1 MTPTTIQVL
10 CAGAVRHAFTRV
22 AAQFE
27 HDTGHRVHCQFAA
40 VGTLLDRYRCGTPA
54 DLLVLNRPALEQLA
68 AEGKVDAPP
77 QELGTVGVGIAVQR
91 GGNCP
96 DLSSAG
102 ALRAALLDA
111 DSISYGDPEKGDSSG
126 VHFAKVLRQ
135 LGIDE
140 AVAGKTRLAPAGLAV
155 AEMVRDGV
163 VAMGATQASV
173 IAACEGVVLAGMLP
187 TEVQHLTTY
196 ACSTESNAGSAEAA
210 RELTR
215 FLSSPFAT
223 EVFGQSGFS
232 RAQPVTV

>member
-1 MTPTTIQVL
+1 MAPTTIQVL
-10 CAGAVRHAFTRV
+10 CAGAAKHAFTRV
-22 AAQFE
+22 IAKFE
-27 HDTGHRVHCQFAA
+27 QDTGNRVHCQFAA
-40 VGTLLDRYRCGTPA
+40 VGTLLERYRSGSAA
-54 DLLVLNRPALEQLA
+54 DLLVLNWPVLEQLA

-77 QELGTVGVGIAVQR
+77 RELGTVGVGIAVPR
-91 GGNCP
+91 GANRP

-102 ALRAALLDA
+102 ALREALLRA
-111 DSISYGDPEKGDSSG
+111 DSLSYGDPEKGDSSG

-135 LGIDE
+135 LGIEE

-173 IAACEGVVLAGMLP
+173 IAACEGVVLAGLLP

-196 ACSTESNAGSAEAA
+196 ACGTVCNAGAAEAA
-210 RELTR
+210 RELAR
-215 FLSSPFAT
+215 FLGSRFAA

-232 RAQPVTV
+232 